1 MDIPSSYRQS
11 AGKKKGGKKGGSKPQ
26 LFDDTSVQ
34 SPPNQGYGPPQTGY
48 MEQNQGGF
56 GNQPQPGAPGW
67 GQQFPGQQMFQDP
80 MANMAMQ
87 YGTSLAGQGKDIVN
101 KNFEKYVSTS
111 KLKYYFAVDTS
122 YVGKKLL
129 TLIFPF
135 TKKEWSI
142 KYDQDQPVAP
152 RFDDNA
158 PDLYIPV
165 MAFVTYILVSGLVLG
180 TQERFSPEQLG
191 MQASTALVWLIIEL
205 VAVMMSLY
213 IMNMKSELTYM
224 DVLAYNG
231 YKFVGMIFILLGG
244 MLFQSS
250 GFYCVLAW
258 FSLTIVF
265 FLVRTLKVKILPH
278 SHGDEYHGGGAKRS
292 LYLVLS
298 ISLVQ
303 PLLMWWLTRHIV
315 FA

>member
-1 MDIPSSYRQS
+1 MLKELTANNARLGRKKEEKREGQNHSCLMTQVFSPRQI
-11 AGKKKGGKKGGSKPQ
+11 K
-26 LFDDTSVQ
+26 
-34 SPPNQGYGPPQTGY
+34 
-48 MEQNQGGF
+48 GGF

-135 TKKEWSI
+135 TKK
-142 KYDQDQPVAP
+142 DQPVAP

-158 PDLYIPV
+158 PD
-165 MAFVTYILVSGLVLG
+165 FDGLCDVYFG
-180 TQERFSPEQLG
+180 VWVGFGNTRKLG

-205 VAVMMSLY
+205 VAVMMSL
-213 IMNMKSELTYM
+213 
-224 DVLAYNG
+224 
-231 YKFVGMIFILLGG
+231 
-244 MLFQSS
+244 
-250 GFYCVLAW
+250 
-258 FSLTIVF
+258 
-265 FLVRTLKVKILPH
+265 
-278 SHGDEYHGGGAKRS
+278 HGDEYHGGGAKRS